1 MLDIRIGAP
10 QAHEYLT
17 VFPLLAGDDV
27 ELPYALLA
35 DAIAA
40 GTLRIGEVGQG
51 AVPTLLAHNSGD
63 TDILVLDGEQ
73 LIGSKQNRITNRS
86 MLLGAHSTAE
96 IPVSCMEHGRW
107 HFDSDLMRSAP
118 QHSPAKVR
126 RHARETEVK
135 HAYAGVAASPAAL
148 HEGQMDVWA
157 SIADTTA
164 KLGGRSATGAMD
176 AVYGANAAR
185 LDEMQRAFP
194 GLPGQ
199 VGLLAFIGATP
210 IGLDLVG
217 GRTLYARLHPR
228 LLRGYLLDALDRA
241 ADRTGASPAPLATEA
256 SVAQAYLDVVRRAR
270 RVPAPTVGKGAYA
283 VLTGAVIGG
292 ELLDG
297 EAVAH
302 LSAFPASDGSRG
314 TDRPPV
320 VREEPLPRPSERR
333 RRPPRIY

>member
-1 MLDIRIGAP
+1 
-10 QAHEYLT
+10 
-17 VFPLLAGDDV
+17 
-27 ELPYALLA
+27 
-35 DAIAA
+35 
-40 GTLRIGEVGQG
+40 
-51 AVPTLLAHNSGD
+51 
-63 TDILVLDGEQ
+63 
-73 LIGSKQNRITNRS
+73 
-86 MLLGAHSTAE
+86 
-96 IPVSCMEHGRW
+96 
-107 HFDSDLMRSAP
+107 
-118 QHSPAKVR
+118 VR
-126 RHARETEVK
+126 RHARETEAK

-194 GLPGQ
+194 GVPGQ

-210 IGLDLVG
+210 IGLDIVG
-217 GRTLYARLHPR
+217 GRTLYARLHAR

-241 ADRTGASPAPLATEA
+241 ADRTGASPAPVATDA
-256 SVAQAYLDVVRRAR
+256 SVAQTYLDAVRSAA

-297 EAVAH
+297 DAVAH
-302 LSAFPASDGSRG
+302 LSAFPASEGGWRLGGSAVLRQL
-314 TDRPPV
+314 PV
-320 VREEPLPRPSERR
+320 ARPSERR
-333 RRPPRIY
+333 RADDGPHGRY